1 MGMLESGTE
10 EGNLIHVYSDAIQGF
25 FETVREGQGFYKF
38 EDKYEILINHIIE
51 HTNDID
57 NEKVLKS

>member
-1 MGMLESGTE
+1 MGMIELGVE

-25 FETVREGQGFYKF
+25 FETIREGQGFSRMEEIY
-38 EDKYEILINHIIE
+38 DKLLDHIVDQS
-51 HTNDID
+51 NSLD